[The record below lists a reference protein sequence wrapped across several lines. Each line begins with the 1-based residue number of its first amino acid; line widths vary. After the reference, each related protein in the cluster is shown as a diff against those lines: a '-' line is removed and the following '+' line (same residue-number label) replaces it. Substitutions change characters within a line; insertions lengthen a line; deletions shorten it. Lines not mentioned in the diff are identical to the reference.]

1 MRHRRHCA
9 LRYLCLW
16 KEFPAATKTGKIVAD
31 RMRQLRLADRQQH
44 LEYRE
49 EQGTGQADT
58 VTKAYMRG
66 NAVFADAFN
75 YLLYDGRAVIDP
87 HDLKEIDPT
96 EIALPFGARDGKEN
110 RKQKE
115 EAVQKYRDLLKNAVV
130 MEDGKTAYV
139 LLGIENQT
147 DIHYAMPVK
156 NAIYDALQYGRQVS
170 EIAARHRAERK
181 HQNLEKKVSDGEYLS
196 GFYKEDR
203 LIPVITLVI
212 HFGAEEWD
220 GPISLHEMME
230 IGNPEL
236 LKYVQDYRIHLIDPF
251 SLTDEELGK
260 FSTSLRE
267 VLGYIKYSGDKK
279 QLHSFTDNN
288 PRMTMEADAVRVI
301 RTVTNMPVEIQEEAE
316 EVNMCKAIE
325 EMMEDSRQEGE
336 VSGALRKAKE
346 TACALAAMGLPTE
359 QIASAVSI
367 DLEVVKEWILS

>member
-87 HDLKEIDPT
+87 HNLKEIDPT
-96 EIALPFGARDGKEN
+96 EIALPFGAWDGKEN

-301 RTVTNMPVEIQEEAE
+301 RTVTNTPVEIQEEAE

-346 TACALAAMGLPTE
+346 TACTLAAMGLPTE
-359 QIASAVSI
+359 QIASAVGI
-367 DLEVVKEWILS
+367 NLEVVKEWILS